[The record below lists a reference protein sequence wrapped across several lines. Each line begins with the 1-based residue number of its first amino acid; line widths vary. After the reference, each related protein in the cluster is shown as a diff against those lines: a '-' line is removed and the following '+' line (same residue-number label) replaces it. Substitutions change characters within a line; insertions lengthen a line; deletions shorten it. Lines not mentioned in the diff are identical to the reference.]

1 MTEPTDERLLE
12 LAGKATP
19 GLREV
24 CHHKAVEEAY
34 ILINGHTRAFLD
46 GRRMLNEKADADF
59 IAACSPDRIRALV
72 EGKRRAE
79 EALSTARREHA
90 EVVAAKERAEE
101 RAEDL
106 ETDKRQLDEY
116 SLKVTGELIEVRADR
131 DLLRARVEELEKA
144 LQTELN
150 ELMKRNEGRTHYPG
164 CEKEHPMCAAI
175 GRIRAAL
182 PQPERG
188 GGA

>member
-12 LAGKATP
+12 LA
-19 GLREV
+19 
-24 CHHKAVEEAY
+24 
-34 ILINGHTRAFLD
+34 
-46 GRRMLNEKADADF
+46 EKAQESVDRDGGQSAFSADV
-59 IAACSPDRIRALV
+59 ARLRMACSPDRIRALV

>member
-12 LAGKATP
+12 LAEKATQDAWELLLAP
-19 GLREV
+19 VNEHGRKPNRYITSRHRAV
-24 CHHKAVEEAY
+24 CLVHRLDEYEELPHDSEGEA
-34 ILINGHTRAFLD
+34 NWH
-46 GRRMLNEKADADF
+46 F
-59 IAACSPDRIRALV
+59 IAACSPAVIRALV

-79 EALSTARREHA
+79 E
-90 EVVAAKERAEE
+90 
-101 RAEDL
+101 
-106 ETDKRQLDEY
+106 
-116 SLKVTGELIEVRADR
+116 SL
-131 DLLRARVEELEKA
+131 RV
-144 LQTELN
+144 ELN
-150 ELMKRNEGRTHYPG
+150 ELLKRNEGRTHYPG

>member
-12 LAGKATP
+12 LA
-19 GLREV
+19 
-24 CHHKAVEEAY
+24 
-34 ILINGHTRAFLD
+34 
-46 GRRMLNEKADADF
+46 EKAQESVDRDGGQSAFSADV
-59 IAACSPDRIRALV
+59 ARLRMACSPDRIRALV

-79 EALSTARREHA
+79 EERDRAKVIIEGYELDYERLVVRGEKCAMELA
-90 EVVAAKERAEE
+90 E
-101 RAEDL
+101 
-106 ETDKRQLDEY
+106 
-116 SLKVTGELIEVRADR
+116 SDR
-131 DLLRARVEELEKA
+131 DLLRARVEQLEEA

-150 ELMKRNEGRTHYPG
+150 DLLKRNEGRTHYPG

-175 GRIRAAL
+175 GRIRTVL